1 MDKVLKTQ
9 KDIREIYQELS
20 YDELTEVLNK
30 WLNPKDEEAEGE
42 DTDSVSSTL
51 TNPTTTTADASQAF
65 DELFAK

>member
-1 MDKVLKTQ
+1 MKTQ

-30 WLNPKDEEAEGE
+30 WLNPKDDVEDE

-51 TNPTTTTADASQAF
+51 TNPTTTSVDASQAF
-65 DELFAK
+65 DDLFAK